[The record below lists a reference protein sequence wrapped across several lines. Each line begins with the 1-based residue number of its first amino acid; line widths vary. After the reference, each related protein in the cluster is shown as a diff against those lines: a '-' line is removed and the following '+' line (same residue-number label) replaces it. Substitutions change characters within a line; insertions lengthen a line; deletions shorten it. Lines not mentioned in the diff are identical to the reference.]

1 MHYRR
6 YGTGFQTWEYSPL
19 YALRSYT
26 YILMHAL
33 PAWVYGLILQSNR
46 VLVFYFMRCIL
57 GFICTTLETY
67 FYRYVLYQIHVIIT
81 NLIDHL
87 YFAHLRGVK
96 QTYGPKV
103 GRLVLVFLLFSAGMF
118 QSSSAFLPSSF
129 SM

>member
-1 MHYRR
+1 MHYLM

-67 FYRYVLYQIHVIIT
+67 FYRYVLYSINIT
-81 NLIDHL
+81 IKNRIDNL
-87 YFAHLRGVK
+87 
-96 QTYGPKV
+96 
-103 GRLVLVFLLFSAGMF
+103 
-118 QSSSAFLPSSF
+118 
-129 SM
+129 